1 MQSNKK
7 KKEHLLPSC
16 YVGPSCSS
24 EHLEQERHL
33 ERAQQ
38 TCVTCTNMCSTP
50 TPTQSDT
57 WETGVGQKL
66 CKVAIAGVS
75 VLAFS
80 LGRHLPPPPVTS
92 RSCFLRAP
100 EMLPARW
107 GCPQPRNSLDSHRQ
121 PGCQRRASL
130 YHLCAHCCFAC

>member
-1 MQSNKK
+1 MAEPREDFFKVSTLCCHGELLLSQRLWLPLPSCKAIK

-80 LGRHLPPPPVTS
+80 LGRHPPPPPVTS

-100 EMLPARW
+100 EMLPAR
-107 GCPQPRNSLDSHRQ
+107 
-121 PGCQRRASL
+121 
-130 YHLCAHCCFAC
+130 